1 MRNILLIYRG
11 QRFDEEINPR
21 LQEYKNDN
29 VVLVIDNKLTRK
41 IVGYLIND
49 YEQKIKLITIHEFL
63 NKGVID
69 NMEFDNVI
77 INGPYQMQVGPRKTK
92 QVWGEINEKALSLVK
107 DNGGTFTTWHPI
119 GWRNISGDYRYIF
132 NLYKS
137 YNMTRIDMHDINTGL
152 EVFNAKTP
160 FDVVYITKEPY
171 QNKTE
176 LNFMDGTQKVVDI
189 TDLEFIPNSM
199 FDEVMN
205 LVAKP
210 NEEKVEVIKDSTYH
224 TQRNHMSSEKVG
236 EFKYP
241 CVYSI
246 LMDGTTNLYYSNT
259 NQKGHFNIPKLIL
272 GYGANP
278 TSTIDKNGEYGV
290 TQYSFGIVDNVENLS
305 MIQKALNSE
314 GFKKITNES
323 LKYTATQ
330 GQPLI
335 HPNIISQFRKDFWKE
350 FV

>member
-29 VVLVIDNKLTRK
+29 IVLVIDNKLTRD
-41 IVGYLIND
+41 IVGYITKD
-49 YEQKIKLITIHEFL
+49 YEQKINIITIHEFL

-69 NMEFDNVI
+69 NMKFDNVI

-92 QVWGEINEKALSLVK
+92 QVWGEINEKGLSLVK
-107 DNGGTFTTWHPI
+107 NNGTFTTWHPI
-119 GWRNISGDYRYIF
+119 GWRNIGGNYRKIF

-137 YNMTRIDMHDINTGL
+137 YDITRIDMHDINTGL
-152 EVFNAKTP
+152 KVFNAKTP
-160 FDVVYITKEPY
+160 FDVVYITKQPY

-189 TDLEFIPNSM
+189 TDLDFIPNSM
-199 FDEVMN
+199 FDEVMS
-205 LVAKP
+205 LLAKS
-210 NEEKVEVIKDSTYH
+210 NEEKVNLHYDASSYH
-224 TQRNHMSSEKVG
+224 HQKNYMSPEKVG

-241 CVYSI
+241 CVYSV
-246 LMDGTTNLYYSNT
+246 LSGGKFNLYYSSVK
-259 NQKGHFNIPKLIL
+259 KGHFGIPKLIL

-278 TSTIDKNGEYGV
+278 TSKLDIEGNYG
-290 TQYSFGIVDNVENLS
+290 TTEFSFGIIDDIDNLPTIE
-305 MIQKALNSE
+305 KALHSE
-314 GFKKITNES
+314 EFQKINQS
-323 LKYTATQ
+323 VKYATTQ
-330 GQPLI
+330 GNPLI
-335 HPNIISQFRKDFWKE
+335 HPKILALFRKDFWKE